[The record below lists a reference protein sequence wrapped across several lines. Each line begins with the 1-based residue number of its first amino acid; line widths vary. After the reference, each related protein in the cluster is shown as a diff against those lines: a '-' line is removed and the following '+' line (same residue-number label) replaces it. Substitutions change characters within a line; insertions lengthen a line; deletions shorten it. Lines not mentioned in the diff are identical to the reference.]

1 MRKMSLEVSQE
12 LGESTFCT
20 TLDNGLKVY
29 ICQKKGFGKKGF
41 ASEAHMWHFV
51 MMLARKGY
59 AVG

>member
-29 ICQKKGFGKKGF
+29 ICQKKRLWKKD
-41 ASEAHMWHFV
+41 WYV
-51 MMLARKGY
+51 WYKVWLCCK
-59 AVG
+59 